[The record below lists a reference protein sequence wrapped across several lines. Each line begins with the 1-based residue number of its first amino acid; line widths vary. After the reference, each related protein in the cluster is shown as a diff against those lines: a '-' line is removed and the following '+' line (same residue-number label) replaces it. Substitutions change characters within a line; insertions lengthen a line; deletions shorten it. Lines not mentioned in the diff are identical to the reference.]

1 MPKRVTY
8 TEADIKRLIADD
20 LERQGLKVVPAE
32 YETIFEFSTK
42 TGVKA
47 FVDGVVGAEDI
58 ELPVWGGEKP
68 EEEKPTDMV
77 YEEVKVLLGKNPLTV
92 TEITALIKETFEDMD
107 VKVTNIRPKVVMA
120 LSQLETAGWAHW
132 DEESDTWT
140 RKKRKASKKKPA
152 KKSTAASILEGE
164 GGVMDRGEGLE
175 QGVTGGGGKK
185 KKKPIRRV
193 TRVKKRGRGNG
204 GRGGGTPGIPF
215 MF

>member
-1 MPKRVTY
+1 M
-8 TEADIKRLIADD
+8 
-20 LERQGLKVVPAE
+20 
-32 YETIFEFSTK
+32 
-42 TGVKA
+42 
-47 FVDGVVGAEDI
+47 VGAEDI

-92 TEITALIKETFEDMD
+92 TEITALVRESF
-107 VKVTNIRPKVVMA
+107 
-120 LSQLETAGWAHW
+120 SQLETAGWAHW